1 MFSSP
6 CCSSVTR
13 KIENTIFQR
22 IKIDRTNKHK
32 PSLKCFMVT
41 RFLESSCLEM
51 KKREWGI
58 KTHNTFLDVMGRG
71 VHGGG
76 DLVYHRPHQTF

>member
-1 MFSSP
+1 MLHGDP
-6 CCSSVTR
+6 
-13 KIENTIFQR
+13 
-22 IKIDRTNKHK
+22 
-32 PSLKCFMVT
+32 

>member
-1 MFSSP
+1 MLHGDP
-6 CCSSVTR
+6 
-13 KIENTIFQR
+13 
-22 IKIDRTNKHK
+22 
-32 PSLKCFMVT
+32 

-71 VHGGG
+71 VHGGD
-76 DLVYHRPHQTF
+76 DLVYHRAHQTF